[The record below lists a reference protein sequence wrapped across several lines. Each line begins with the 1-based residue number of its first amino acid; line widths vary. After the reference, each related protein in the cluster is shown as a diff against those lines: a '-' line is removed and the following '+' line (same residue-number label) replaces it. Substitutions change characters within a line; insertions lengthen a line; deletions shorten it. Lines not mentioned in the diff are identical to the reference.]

1 MDLYQDC
8 SYDAPGFKTGP
19 ASGGGGITSLNIQT
33 RRKILKLFFSETRK
47 CRALIFGMKHLLV
60 DLYQDCS
67 YDAPGVKTGLAP
79 GVTSSKHRNKHGKL
93 QNFSSLKLKVQ
104 SFDIWYVA
112 SPSGPLPRLFIW
124 CPWGQNWPRPGG
136 GGGGSQVWNIGT
148 KKENFKIFFL
158 WN

>member
-1 MDLYQDC
+1 M
-8 SYDAPGFKTGP
+8 
-19 ASGGGGITSLNIQT
+19 
-33 RRKILKLFFSETRK
+33 
-47 CRALIFGMKHLLV
+47 

-79 GVTSSKHRNKHGKL
+79 GVTSSKYRNKNGKL
-93 QNFSSLKLKVQ
+93 QNSSFLKLEGAEVWYLVCSIPYNDSSYYDALKVKTGPAAGVTSSKHRNKQGKLQNSSSLKPESTELSYLV
-104 SFDIWYVA
+104 YVA

-124 CPWGQNWPRPGG
+124 CPWGENWPRPG

-148 KKENFKIFFL
+148 KKESFKMFLL